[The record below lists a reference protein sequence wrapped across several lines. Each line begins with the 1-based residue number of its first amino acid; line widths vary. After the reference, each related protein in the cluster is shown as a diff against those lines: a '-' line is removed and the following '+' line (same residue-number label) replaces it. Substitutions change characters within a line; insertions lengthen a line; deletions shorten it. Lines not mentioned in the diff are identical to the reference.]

1 VLLEAALNGSRRREE
16 HPAVPLTARDLAIA
30 AADAVAA
37 GAGAVHLHV
46 RDQDGAESVAPPDV
60 ARVLTALR
68 SAIPDLSIGVS
79 TGAWIVPDPEV
90 RRRLVAAWAA
100 RPAFASVNFHEVG
113 AEQLAD
119 LLLSQGIGIEV
130 GLANVAGA
138 ERLAASG
145 LAPRCLRI
153 LLEPQEQDFAAAL
166 GTVQQVESVLRQA
179 HITLPRLLHGVDRT
193 TWPMIAEAAARR
205 CDTRIGFEDTL
216 TLPDGSPA
224 ASNAVLVGAARRM
237 LGRPPA

>member
-1 VLLEAALNGSRRREE
+1 MLLEAALNGSRRREE
-16 HPAVPLTARDLAIA
+16 HPAIPLTARDLASA

-46 RDQDGAESVAPPDV
+46 RDQDGAESIASADV
-60 ARVLTALR
+60 ARALTALR
-68 SAIPDLSIGVS
+68 SAVPDLPIGIS
-79 TGAWIVPDPEV
+79 TGAWIVPDPEI
-90 RRRLVAAWAA
+90 RRRLVADWTA
-100 RPAFASVNFHEVG
+100 RPDFASVNFHEAG

-130 GLANVAGA
+130 GLANVAGT

-145 LAPRCLRI
+145 LAPRCLRV
-153 LLEPQEQDFAAAL
+153 LLEPQEQDFSAAL
-166 GTVQQVESVLRQA
+166 GSVRHVESVLRQA
-179 HITLPRLLHGVDRT
+179 RITLPRLLHGVDRT
-193 TWPMIAEAAARR
+193 TWPMLAEAAARR

-224 ASNAVLVGAARRM
+224 ASNAVLVAAARRM
-237 LGRPPA
+237 LGWPSA